1 MSRANLHHKRRA
13 KGSLGLKWLK
23 PRCFVTKRDGGA
35 LIEFAFLAPL
45 LLLVVT
51 AVIEFGAM
59 FFLQNN
65 MMNVSRDTA
74 RRLAVGD
81 LTSAADAQSHAQANI
96 INWGA
101 TFTVNVTEPAPSD
114 LNGDYVVE
122 ITVPM
127 SDAALIDPFGI
138 LGSGTLSAESTMR
151 REDS

>member
-1 MSRANLHHKRRA
+1 VRR
-13 KGSLGLKWLK
+13 S
-23 PRCFVTKRDGGA
+23 GGA

-81 LTSAADAQSHAQANI
+81 LESISDAQTHAQGTI
-96 INWGA
+96 MNWGA
-101 TFTVNVTEPAPSD
+101 TFTVNITEPAPSD

-127 SDAALIDPFGI
+127 GDAALIDPFGI